1 MPGPDTVTLLTMS
14 EQRSVPGGRSEA
26 TRGTSKTD
34 AYRAYGPA
42 TRAIHAGY
50 RPDPQ
55 TGAVNAPIYASSTF
69 AQDGVG
75 GLRGGFEYART
86 GNPTRSALEA
96 SLSAVEGGTF
106 GRAFASGMAAT
117 DCALRA
123 LLRPGDHVV
132 IPDDAYGGT
141 FRLVDKV
148 FTKWGIDYTP
158 AALSDLDAVRA
169 AMTPKTRLIWV
180 ETPTNPLLTIA
191 DIAAIAQL
199 ASTSGVKVLVDNTFA
214 SPALQQPLAL
224 GADVVLHST
233 TKYIGGHSDV
243 VGGALVTDD
252 EELDDAFA
260 FLQNGAGAVPG
271 PFDAYLT
278 MRGLKTLVLRMQRHS
293 DNAALVAEFLE
304 GHPAVETVLYPG
316 LPGHPNHEVA
326 RRQMSGFG
334 GMVSVR
340 LRGGRDA
347 AHRLCARTEIFILA
361 ESLGGVE
368 SLIEHPGAMT
378 HASTAG
384 SQLEVPDDLV
394 RLSVGIEEIGDLLG
408 DLEQALRKG

>member
-1 MPGPDTVTLLTMS
+1 MS
-14 EQRSVPGGRSEA
+14 EQKSKADSHRSMGL
-26 TRGTSKTD
+26 
-34 AYRAYGPA
+34 A

-50 RPDPQ
+50 RPDPA

-86 GNPTRSALEA
+86 GNPTRAALEA
-96 SLSAVEGGTF
+96 SLAAVEGGTY
-106 GRAFASGMAAT
+106 GRAFSSGMAAT
-117 DCALRA
+117 DCTLRA
-123 LLRPGDHVV
+123 VLRPGDHVV

-141 FRLVDKV
+141 FRLIDKV
-148 FTKWGIDYTP
+148 FAQWGVHHTP
-158 AALSDLDAVRA
+158 VALSDLDAVRA
-169 AMTPKTRLIWV
+169 ALTADTKLIWV
-180 ETPTNPLLTIA
+180 ETPTNPLLSIA
-191 DIAAIAQL
+191 DIAAI
-199 ASTSGVKVLVDNTFA
+199 SDIGVRHGAKVLVDNTFA

-224 GADVVLHST
+224 GADIVLHST

-243 VGGALVTDD
+243 VGGALVTND
-252 EELDDAFA
+252 EELDAAFG

-278 MRGLKTLVLRMQRHS
+278 MRGLKTLVLRMTRHS
-293 DNAALVAEFLE
+293 ENAAAVAEFLAE
-304 GHPAVETVLYPG
+304 HPAVSTVLYPG
-316 LPGHPNHEVA
+316 LPEHPGHAVA
-326 RRQMSGFG
+326 ASQMSGFG
-334 GMVSVR
+334 GMISVR
-340 LRGGRDA
+340 MAGGITA
-347 AHRLCARTEIFILA
+347 ARELCAKTEIFILA

-394 RLSVGIEEIGDLLG
+394 RLSVGIEDVADLIG
-408 DLEQALRKG
+408 DLEQALA

>member
-1 MPGPDTVTLLTMS
+1 MS
-14 EQRSVPGGRSEA
+14 QQRN
-26 TRGTSKTD
+26 TSGDGDKH
-34 AYRAYGPA
+34 RVHGLA

-50 RPDPQ
+50 PPDPL
-55 TGAVNAPIYASSTF
+55 TGAVNPAINTSSTF

-75 GLRGGFEYART
+75 VLRGGFDYSRS
-86 GNPTRSALEA
+86 GNPTRAALEA
-96 SLSAVEGGTF
+96 ALAAVEEGRF
-106 GRAFASGMAAT
+106 CRAFSSGMAAT

-123 LLRPGDHVV
+123 LLRPGDHMV

-141 FRLVDKV
+141 FRLIDKV
-148 FTKWGIDYTP
+148 FTEWGVDYTP
-158 AALSDLDAVRA
+158 VALADLDAVRDA
-169 AMTPKTRLIWV
+169 ITPRTRLIWV
-180 ETPTNPLLTIA
+180 ETPTNPLLSIA
-191 DIAAIAQL
+191 DIGAIADV
-199 ASTSGVKVLVDNTFA
+199 ARARSVKVLVDNTFA
-214 SPALQQPLAL
+214 SPAVQQPLAL

-252 EELDDAFA
+252 EELDAAFG

-278 MRGLKTLVLRMQRHS
+278 LRGLKTLVLRMQRHS
-293 DNAALVAEFLE
+293 ENGAAVAQFLAE
-304 GHPAVETVLYPG
+304 HPAVGTVLYPG
-316 LPGHPNHEVA
+316 LPSHPGHQVA
-326 RRQMSGFG
+326 ARQMRGFG

-340 LRGGRDA
+340 MRGGRRA
-347 AHRLCARTEIFILA
+347 AETLCANTKVFILA

-368 SLIEHPGAMT
+368 SLIEHPAAMT

-394 RLSVGIEEIGDLLG
+394 RLSVGIEDVADLLA
-408 DLEQALRKG
+408 DLEQALG

>member
-1 MPGPDTVTLLTMS
+1 MS
-14 EQRSVPGGRSEA
+14 EQRSKA
-26 TRGTSKTD
+26 D

-50 RPDPQ
+50 RPDPA

-86 GNPTRSALEA
+86 GNPTRAALEA
-96 SLSAVEGGTF
+96 GLAAVEGATF
-106 GRAFASGMAAT
+106 GRAFSSGMAAT

-141 FRLVDKV
+141 FRLIDKV
-148 FTKWGIDYTP
+148 FAQWGVTHTP
-158 AALSDLDAVRA
+158 VALSDLDEVRA
-169 AMTPKTRLIWV
+169 AITPATRLVWV

-191 DIAAIAQL
+191 DIAGIVQL
-199 ASTSGVKVLVDNTFA
+199 ASPAGVKVLVDNTFA

-224 GADVVLHST
+224 GADIVLHST

-243 VGGALVTDD
+243 VGGALLTNA

-278 MRGLKTLVLRMQRHS
+278 MRGLKTLALRMERHS
-293 DNAALVAEFLE
+293 ENATRVAEFLAE
-304 GHPAVETVLYPG
+304 HPAIDTVFYPG
-316 LPGHPNHEVA
+316 LPSHPNHDVA
-326 RRQMSGFG
+326 ARQMTGFG

-340 LRGGRDA
+340 VKGGRA
-347 AHRLCARTEIFILA
+347 AAQQLCARTEIFILA

-384 SQLEVPDDLV
+384 SQLEVPEDLV
-394 RLSVGIEEIGDLLG
+394 RLSVGIEDAADLLG
-408 DLEQALRKG
+408 DLEQALRKS

>member
-1 MPGPDTVTLLTMS
+1 MS
-14 EQRSVPGGRSEA
+14 EDRTGHQGIS
-26 TRGTSKTD
+26 
-34 AYRAYGPA
+34 GPA

-50 RPDPQ
+50 RPDPA
-55 TGAVNAPIYASSTF
+55 TGAVNVPIYASSTF

-86 GNPTRSALEA
+86 GNPTRAALEA
-96 SLSAVEGGTF
+96 SLAAVEEGAF
-106 GRAFASGMAAT
+106 ARAFSSGMAAT

-123 LLRPGDHVV
+123 MLRPGDHVV
-132 IPDDAYGGT
+132 IPDDA
-141 FRLVDKV
+141 FRLIDKV
-148 FTKWGIDYTP
+148 FTRWDVQYTP
-158 AALSDLDAVRA
+158 VRLADLDAVGA
-169 AMTPKTRLIWV
+169 AITPRTRLIWV
-180 ETPTNPLLTIA
+180 ETPTNPLLSIA
-191 DIAAIAQL
+191 DITAIAEL
-199 ASTSGVKVLVDNTFA
+199 GTDRSAKVLVDNTFA
-214 SPALQQPLAL
+214 SPALQQPLRL

-243 VGGALVTDD
+243 VGGALVTND
-252 EELDDAFA
+252 EELDEEFA

-293 DNAALVAEFLE
+293 ENACAVAEFLAD
-304 GHPAVETVLYPG
+304 HPSVSSVLYPG
-316 LPGHPNHEVA
+316 LPSHPGHEIA
-326 RRQMSGFG
+326 ARQMRGFG

-340 LRGGRDA
+340 MRAGRRA
-347 AHRLCARTEIFILA
+347 AQDLCAKTRVFILA

-368 SLIEHPGAMT
+368 SLIEHPSAMT

-394 RLSVGIEEIGDLLG
+394 RLSVGIEDIADLLG
-408 DLEQALRKG
+408 DLEQALG

>member
-1 MPGPDTVTLLTMS
+1 MS
-14 EQRSVPGGRSEA
+14 EQRSKA
-26 TRGTSKTD
+26 D

-50 RPDPQ
+50 RPDPA

-96 SLSAVEGGTF
+96 GLAAIEGATF
-106 GRAFASGMAAT
+106 GRAFSSGMAAT

-141 FRLVDKV
+141 FRLIDKV
-148 FTKWGIDYTP
+148 FTHWGVTHTP
-158 AALSDLDAVRA
+158 VALSDLDAVRA
-169 AMTPKTRLIWV
+169 AITPATRLVWV
-180 ETPTNPLLTIA
+180 ETPTNPLLSIA
-191 DIAAIAQL
+191 DIAGIVAL
-199 ASTSGVKVLVDNTFA
+199 ASGSGVKVLVDNTFA

-224 GADVVLHST
+224 GADIVLHST

-252 EELDDAFA
+252 EELDGAFA

-293 DNAALVAEFLE
+293 ENAARVAEFLAE
-304 GHPAVETVLYPG
+304 HPAVDTVLYPG
-316 LPGHPNHEVA
+316 LPSHPNHDVA
-326 RRQMSGFG
+326 VRQMSGFG

-340 LRGGRDA
+340 MKGGREA
-347 AHRLCARTEIFILA
+347 AQQLCARTDIFILA

-394 RLSVGIEEIGDLLG
+394 RLSVGIEDAADLLG

>member
-1 MPGPDTVTLLTMS
+1 MS
-14 EQRSVPGGRSEA
+14 EQRSKA
-26 TRGTSKTD
+26 DTF
-34 AYRAYGPA
+34 RAYGPA

-50 RPDPQ
+50 RPDPA

-86 GNPTRSALEA
+86 GNPTRAALEA
-96 SLSAVEGGTF
+96 GLSAVEHAAY
-106 GRAFASGMAAT
+106 GRAFSSGMAAT

-123 LLRPGDHVV
+123 MLRPGDHVV

-141 FRLVDKV
+141 FRLIDKV
-148 FTKWGIDYTP
+148 FTQWGVAHTP
-158 AALSDLDAVRA
+158 AKLSDVDAVRA
-169 AMTPKTRLIWV
+169 AITPNTKLIWV
-180 ETPTNPLLTIA
+180 ETPTNPLLSIA
-191 DIAAIAQL
+191 DIAAIVEVGSA
-199 ASTSGVKVLVDNTFA
+199 SGVKVLVDNTFA
-214 SPALQQPLAL
+214 SPALQQPLRL

-243 VGGALVTDD
+243 VGGALLTND

-271 PFDAYLT
+271 PFDAYLV
-278 MRGLKTLVLRMQRHS
+278 MRGLKTLTLRMERHS
-293 DNAALVAEFLE
+293 ENAALVAELLAN
-304 GHPAVETVLYPG
+304 HPAIDTVLYPG
-316 LPGHPNHEVA
+316 LPSHPNHDVA
-326 RRQMSGFG
+326 ARQMSGYG

-340 LRGGRDA
+340 LKGGADA
-347 AHRLCARTEIFILA
+347 ARNLCARTEVFILT

-394 RLSVGIEEIGDLLG
+394 RLSVGIEEVADLLG
-408 DLEQALRKG
+408 DLEQALR

>member
-1 MPGPDTVTLLTMS
+1 MS
-14 EQRSVPGGRSEA
+14 EQRSKA
-26 TRGTSKTD
+26 D

-42 TRAIHAGY
+42 TRAIHAGF
-50 RPDPQ
+50 RPDPA

-96 SLSAVEGGTF
+96 SLAAVEGATY

-117 DCALRA
+117 DCVLRA

-148 FTKWGIDYTP
+148 FAQWGIQHTP
-158 AALSDLDAVRA
+158 VALPDLDAVRA
-169 AMTPKTRLIWV
+169 AVTSKTKLIWV
-180 ETPTNPLLTIA
+180 ETPTNPLLSIA
-191 DIAAIAQL
+191 DIAAIAQI
-199 ASTSGVKVLVDNTFA
+199 AAAAGVKLLVDNTFA
-214 SPALQQPLAL
+214 SSALQQPLAL
-224 GADVVLHST
+224 GADIVLHST

-243 VGGALVTDD
+243 VGGALITNS
-252 EELDDAFA
+252 EELDEAFA

-278 MRGLKTLVLRMQRHS
+278 MRGLKTLALRMQRHS
-293 DNAALVAEFLE
+293 ENASAIAEFLVD
-304 GHPAVETVLYPG
+304 HPAVSTVLYPG
-316 LPGHPNHEVA
+316 LPSHPNHEVA
-326 RRQMSGFG
+326 ARQMSGFG

-340 LRGGRDA
+340 MKGGPDA
-347 AHRLCARTEIFILA
+347 ARQLCARTEIFILA

-368 SLIEHPGAMT
+368 SLIEHPAAMT

-394 RLSVGIEEIGDLLG
+394 RLSVGIEDIADLLG
-408 DLEQALRKG
+408 DLEQALRES

>member
-1 MPGPDTVTLLTMS
+1 MS
-14 EQRSVPGGRSEA
+14 GHFQTAGLA
-26 TRGTSKTD
+26 TK
-34 AYRAYGPA
+34 
-42 TRAIHAGY
+42 AIHAGY
-50 RPDPQ
+50 RPDPS

-86 GNPTRSALEA
+86 GNPTRAALETA
-96 SLSAVEGGTF
+96 LAAVEDGRY
-106 GRAFASGMAAT
+106 GRAFGSGMAAS

-123 LLRPGDHVV
+123 VLRPGDHVV

-141 FRLVDKV
+141 FRLIDKV
-148 FTKWGIDYTP
+148 FTGWGVQYTP
-158 AALSDLDAVRA
+158 VALSDLDAVRA
-169 AMTPKTRLIWV
+169 ALSPHTRLIWV
-180 ETPTNPLLTIA
+180 ETPTNPLLSIA
-191 DIAAIAQL
+191 DIAAIAEL
-199 ASTSGVKVLVDNTFA
+199 GAENGAKVLVDNTFA
-214 SPALQQPLAL
+214 SPALQQPLTL
-224 GADVVLHST
+224 GADIVLHST

-243 VGGALVTDD
+243 VGGALITND
-252 EELDDAFA
+252 EALDAAFA

-293 DNAALVAEFLE
+293 ENGLAIAEFLA
-304 GHPAVETVLYPG
+304 GHAAVSAVLYPG
-316 LPGHPNHEVA
+316 LPTHPGHQIA
-326 RRQMSGFG
+326 ARQMRGFG

-340 LRGGRDA
+340 MRDGRA
-347 AHRLCARTEIFILA
+347 AAEALCANTKVFILA

-394 RLSVGIEEIGDLLG
+394 RLSVGIEDIADLIA
-408 DLEQALRKG
+408 DLDQALR

>member
-1 MPGPDTVTLLTMS
+1 MS
-14 EQRSVPGGRSEA
+14 EDRTGHQGIS
-26 TRGTSKTD
+26 
-34 AYRAYGPA
+34 GPA

-50 RPDPQ
+50 RPDPA
-55 TGAVNAPIYASSTF
+55 TGAVNVPIYASSTF

-75 GLRGGFEYART
+75 GLRGGFEYERT
-86 GNPTRSALEA
+86 GNPTRAALEA
-96 SLSAVEGGTF
+96 SLAAVEEGAF
-106 GRAFASGMAAT
+106 ARAFSSGMAAT

-123 LLRPGDHVV
+123 MLRPGDHVV

-141 FRLVDKV
+141 FRLIDKV
-148 FTKWGIDYTP
+148 FTRWDVQYTP
-158 AALSDLDAVRA
+158 VRLADLDAVGA
-169 AMTPKTRLIWV
+169 AITPRTRLIWV
-180 ETPTNPLLTIA
+180 ETPTNPLLSIA
-191 DIAAIAQL
+191 DITAIAEL
-199 ASTSGVKVLVDNTFA
+199 GTDRSAKVLVDNTFA
-214 SPALQQPLAL
+214 SPALQQPLRL

-243 VGGALVTDD
+243 VGGALVTND
-252 EELDDAFA
+252 EELDEEFA

-293 DNAALVAEFLE
+293 ENACAVAEFLAD
-304 GHPAVETVLYPG
+304 HPSVSSVLYPG
-316 LPGHPNHEVA
+316 LPSHPGHEIA
-326 RRQMSGFG
+326 ARQMRGFG

-340 LRGGRDA
+340 MRAGRRA
-347 AHRLCARTEIFILA
+347 AQDLCAKTRVFILA

-368 SLIEHPGAMT
+368 SLIEHPSAMT

-394 RLSVGIEEIGDLLG
+394 RLSVGIEDIADLLG
-408 DLEQALRKG
+408 DLEQALG

>member
-1 MPGPDTVTLLTMS
+1 MS
-14 EQRSVPGGRSEA
+14 EHKRWLGLA
-26 TRGTSKTD
+26 TK
-34 AYRAYGPA
+34 
-42 TRAIHAGY
+42 AIHAGF
-50 RPDPQ
+50 RPDPA

-75 GLRGGFEYART
+75 GLRSGFEYART
-86 GNPTRSALEA
+86 GNPTRAALEA
-96 SLSAVEGGTF
+96 SLAAVEEAAF
-106 GRAFASGMAAT
+106 GRAFSSGMAAT

-123 LLRPGDHVV
+123 LLRPGDHLVM
-132 IPDDAYGGT
+132 PDDAYGGT
-141 FRLVDKV
+141 FRLIDKV
-148 FTKWGIDYTP
+148 FTDWGIDYT
-158 AALSDLDAVRA
+158 AVALSDLDAVRA
-169 AMTPKTRLIWV
+169 AITPKTRLIWV
-180 ETPTNPLLTIA
+180 ETPTNPLLSIA

-199 ASTSGVKVLVDNTFA
+199 APSNTKVLVDNTFA
-214 SPALQQPLAL
+214 SPALQQPLVL
-224 GADVVLHST
+224 GADIVLHST

-243 VGGALVTDD
+243 VGGALLTND
-252 EELDDAFA
+252 EELDAAFA

-293 DNAALVAEFLE
+293 ENAALVAEFLN
-304 GHPAVETVLYPG
+304 GHPAIETVMYPG
-316 LPGHPNHEVA
+316 LPTHPGHQVA
-326 RRQMSGFG
+326 ARQMSGFG

-340 LRGGRDA
+340 LRGGPEA
-347 AHRLCARTEIFILA
+347 ARKFCAATEVFILA

-394 RLSVGIEEIGDLLG
+394 RLSVGIEDVADLLA
-408 DLEQALRKG
+408 DLEQALT